1 MSYLFLISLFG
12 ILLTLNFI
20 NATSFIEACTLCNG
34 INIAYSKYNLI
45 FMDNNN
51 ENKSENDS
59 SGTLSPVES
68 IESRGKVNVQ
78 QLPPSN
84 ESKSSNKEKENNVTA
99 IPLRSKIP
107 PEELAKLKELV
118 KNRTIDNINS
128 TSDIVDKP

>member
-1 MSYLFLISLFG
+1 M
-12 ILLTLNFI
+12 
-20 NATSFIEACTLCNG
+20 A
-34 INIAYSKYNLI
+34 
-45 FMDNNN
+45 NNN

-59 SGTLSPVES
+59 SSLSPVES

-84 ESKSSNKEKENNVTA
+84 ESESSNKEKENNVTA

>member
-1 MSYLFLISLFG
+1 MSYLLLISLFG
-12 ILLTLNFI
+12 ISLTIIFI

-34 INIAYSKYNLI
+34 INIAYGKYNLI

-59 SGTLSPVES
+59 NNLSSVES

-84 ESKSSNKEKENNVTA
+84 ESKSSNMEKENNVTA
-99 IPLRSKIP
+99 IPLRSKIS

-128 TSDIVDKP
+128 TSDISHKP